1 MEPAVG
7 LPIEAARPR
16 ALAGYDAAVAARLT
30 LPLGLA
36 LDA

>member
-1 MEPAVG
+1 VG

-16 ALAGYDAAVAARLT
+16 ALASYDAAVAARLT